1 MPWSLSRR
9 RFLKHA
15 AYTGGGVLLGAT
27 GLNELS
33 PWIWRGRL
41 EFEPNH
47 SYWARSAGPR
57 NPRLASDLDVDVAIV
72 GGGFTGLS
80 SAYYIRG
87 LSAQKSVAVL
97 EAQGCGS
104 GASGRNGAMVL
115 TMTADRFMNFSSSPA
130 MDRQIYD
137 LTVDNIR
144 RLAALSAAT
153 GIDCELTTNGA
164 LQVLGSAQETKAA
177 EAYVRQARSLGMPVE
192 FWDAEQVA
200 AAIGTKVYE
209 GGFFDPRCGNVHP
222 MKLVRVFKAAAMS
235 AGAAVYE
242 DTVVESIE
250 EGRQHVLHT
259 REGRT
264 VRAKS
269 LVLAS
274 NAFTSR
280 LGFFRNSI
288 LPLRECIGI
297 TPPFSE
303 QALADIGWRR
313 PVPFNDDRTQVYYLG
328 LTADRRI
335 HIGGGAPQYSFNNG
349 ASSADAERLPVAR
362 LQHELGRIF
371 PRLAGLEFEA
381 SWDGVIDWSL
391 DAAPSVGVSGRHRNI
406 FYGLGYSGHGV
417 NLTSVFGR
425 IIADLEAGRG
435 AAWNE
440 YPFVNAR
447 LDYVPNEPFRWLAAE
462 SGLAWY
468 RLTEGGAST

>member
-1 MPWSLSRR
+1 MPWSPSRR

-15 AYTGGGVLLGAT
+15 AYTGGGVLLGAA
-27 GLNELS
+27 GLNEIS
-33 PWIWRGRL
+33 PYIWRERL
-41 EFEPNH
+41 QFEPNR

-57 NPRLASDLDVDVAIV
+57 NPRLARDLEVDVAIV

-87 LSAQKSVAVL
+87 AAQKSVAVL

-104 GASGRNGAMVL
+104 GASGRNGAMLL

-130 MDRQIYD
+130 MDRRIYD

-144 RLAALSAAT
+144 RLAALSLAT

-164 LQVLGSAQETKAA
+164 LQVLESAQQIKAA
-177 EAYVRQARSLGMPVE
+177 EAYVRQARDLGMPVE
-192 FWDAEQVA
+192 FWDAGQVG
-200 AAIGTKVYE
+200 AAIGTNVYA
-209 GGFFDPRCGNVHP
+209 GGFYDPHCGNLHP
-222 MKLVRVFKAAAMS
+222 MKLVQVLKAAAMS

-242 DTVVESIE
+242 DTVIDSIE

-259 REGRT
+259 RDGHT

-274 NAFTSR
+274 NAFTAR

-288 LPLRECIGI
+288 LPLREFIGI
-297 TPPFSE
+297 TRPFSE
-303 QALADIGWRR
+303 MELADIGWRR
-313 PVPFNDDRTQVYYLG
+313 QLPFNDDRTQVYYLG

-335 HIGGGAPQYSFNNG
+335 HIGGGAPQYSFNNEG
-349 ASSADAERLPVAR
+349 GNTAAESLHVAR
-362 LQHELGRIF
+362 LQRELGRIY
-371 PRLAGLEFEA
+371 PKLAGLEFEA
-381 SWDGVIDWSL
+381 SWGGVIDWSL
-391 DAAPSVGVSGRHRNI
+391 DASPSVGVTGRHGNI

-417 NLTSVFGR
+417 NLSSVFGR
-425 IIADLEAGRG
+425 IIADLEAGR
-435 AAWNE
+435 AAEWDP

-468 RLTEGGAST
+468 RLTEAEAST